1 MPLCLLDCVTKVHK
15 IVGKGDVVGVNYLQF
30 QRVFDRLPHWGISKG
45 TNNHRIKSN
54 VMLRI
59 KSQLNNRKQR
69 VITNVL
75 FLKIEKLI
83 TGDHTK
89 HYRNYYGLI

>member
-1 MPLCLLDCVTKVHK
+1 MPLHLLEYVAKVHK

-30 QRVFDRLPHWGISKG
+30 QRAFDRVCRWRLSKR

-69 VITNVL
+69 VITNGL
-75 FLKIEKLI
+75 FSE
-83 TGDHTK
+83 
-89 HYRNYYGLI
+89 